1 MLVAVLVGAK
11 NINFILGI
19 IASYVKAL
27 GSWCNIFMRIQCNIV
42 ASHIRLVMLS
52 SSRLQTICVQIY
64 FTFVFLSLKS
74 SFFLFKMFA
83 HKPLT
88 MLLLDEDDNL
98 ETFSKKSR
106 KRWVRPWLGQSCL
119 DVFIHYSKKT
129 NLIRKPLKGL

>member
-1 MLVAVLVGAK
+1 MTLMQDQIAVLVGTK

-74 SFFLFKMFA
+74 SFFCLKCLLTNHRLCSYWMKMITQ
-83 HKPLT
+83 KPFQR
-88 MLLLDEDDNL
+88 NL
-98 ETFSKKSR
+98 ENTELDPGWGKAVWMFLFIIPR
-106 KRWVRPWLGQSCL
+106 KQ
-119 DVFIHYSKKT
+119 T
-129 NLIRKPLKGL
+129 